1 MRMTEDDAT
10 YSVLIVSADAV
21 PGEHEGAVAA
31 LRKQFK
37 LSQESAEHVVSSI
50 PAVVK
55 RRATAEAA
63 QSMVAALKGYGFEV
77 RMVRSGSTGSQRAV
91 SVTGAMRAVPEPG
104 DDGQDPSSPYEKAEP
119 TWKHT
124 GDFAAVRRS
133 RKVPSGSPE
142 VTRFGPPLRLPTGDR
157 LAVAQPQADDGVA
170 VGEQP
175 TVRRFDE
182 SDDQATR
189 DALLM
194 TGSPPAV
201 SERPPLR
208 PPTPETV
215 PPGDFDDGSAEAEP
229 WHPAPPK
236 DEAEAR
242 RRRILA
248 TPELGSRAAT
258 FVAGKGWSRT
268 GQTPASTPAPR
279 ASFAVPDSLL
289 GEQDRRAAD
298 AAERI
303 DRITDDLPSAS
314 PELSDVPFPSDS
326 ASDWLERATGAQAA
340 VNDPDP
346 GAPASDAAIFPGS
359 ASIDAPAAPEPVSP
373 PVADE
378 DVARARV
385 LDELAALGADESGPV
400 FDGAFDLSGGFSLD
414 DAPPAPAGPDAP
426 PPTEF
431 DDERPSVRRRR
442 ESTSASAR
450 VPRGREIRFEDGA
463 GVDADEQSALPGEDD
478 PNDRSG
484 IELPDY
490 GDDAPAAGRKTETH
504 DSFEDE
510 LQALNQLYS
519 GEAETEVERPKLNTV
534 ELQSI
539 RDSRPSASAAE
550 QRAML
555 SGANASV
562 RVTGTHEPPRRRS
575 GGGRAAHWILMS
587 VVLLLLAAMAGAAA
601 WMYVRRSGNSYAWD
615 QADRYYEF
623 RERIGD
629 QPVHRACVRVLRG
642 DYLCRYDSAWFLAR
656 FPDLEPYV
664 AEHLAQVC
672 WGRVTNDGQDAAESM
687 ECDAS
692 VERAGGSRAI
702 EASYERQRHC
712 QASLLTLERNEA
724 TLCTTT
730 VRRALLGDRVPIATY
745 PTDRFESTYEFERPR
760 DNLSTEGGYFDAR
773 EFSVT
778 HGDAA
783 TVIAFYADNL
793 GLFVRE
799 GRSGSPPTLE
809 LIHENEPGQV
819 HGTPV
824 IDRFRHE

>member
-1 MRMTEDDAT
+1 MTEDDAT
-10 YSVLIVSADAV
+10 YSVLIVSADGV

-37 LSQESAEHVVSSI
+37 LSQESAEHVVASI

-63 QSMVAALKGYGFEV
+63 QSMVASLKEHGFEV

-104 DDGQDPSSPYEKAEP
+104 DGEQDPSSPWQKAEP

-124 GDFAAVRRS
+124 GDFAAVWPV
-133 RKVPSGSPE
+133 RKGPSGAPE
-142 VTRFGPPLRLPTGDR
+142 ATRFGPPLRLPTGDR
-157 LAVAQPQADDGVA
+157 LAVGD
-170 VGEQP
+170 QP
-175 TVRRFDE
+175 TVRRFDDD
-182 SDDQATR
+182 DDQAAR
-189 DALLM
+189 DALLR

-201 SERPPLR
+201 AERPPLR

-215 PPGDFDDGSAEAEP
+215 PPGDFDDGSAVAEP

-258 FVAGKGWSRT
+258 FVAGKEWSPVDQAPAT
-268 GQTPASTPAPR
+268 TPEPR

-289 GEQDRRAAD
+289 GDQDRRDAH

-340 VNDPDP
+340 IRDPDP
-346 GAPASDAAIFPGS
+346 GGPRSDAAIFPGS
-359 ASIDAPAAPEPVSP
+359 ASLDASGPSGPVP
-373 PVADE
+373 PSTAD
-378 DVARARV
+378 DDPARARV
-385 LDELAALGADESGPV
+385 QDELAALGDDESGPV

-414 DAPPAPAGPDAP
+414 DSAP
-426 PPTEF
+426 PPPAEF
-431 DDERPSVRRRR
+431 DDEGPSVRRRR
-442 ESTSASAR
+442 ESTGASAR
-450 VPRGREIRFEDGA
+450 VPRGREISFDGGEA
-463 GVDADEQSALPGEDD
+463 VDADEQSALPGEDD

-490 GDDAPAAGRKTETH
+490 GEDAPATDRKTETH

-539 RDSRPSASAAE
+539 RDSRPPASAAE
-550 QRAML
+550 QRTML
-555 SGANASV
+555 SAANPAV

-587 VVLLLLAAMAGAAA
+587 VVLLLLAAMAGIAA
-601 WMYVRRSGNSYAWD
+601 WMYVRRSGNGYAWE

-623 RERIGD
+623 RERIDD

-642 DYLCRYDSAWFLAR
+642 NYLCRYDSAWFLAR

-664 AEHLAQVC
+664 ADHLADVC
-672 WGRVTNDGQDAAESM
+672 WGRVTNDGQDAAESL
-687 ECDAS
+687 ECEAS

-702 EASYERQRHC
+702 DVSFERQRHC

-724 TLCTTT
+724 TRCTTT
-730 VRRALLGDRVPIATY
+730 VRRALLGDRTPIATY

-760 DNLSTEGGYFDAR
+760 ENLSTEGGYFDAR

-819 HGTPV
+819 YGTPV
-824 IDRFRHE
+824 IDRFQRE